1 MAFNQCAVINSLWKP
16 NNLCIVC
23 KQFKQNKFQ
32 FHFVIIRIKF
42 LFSLYI
48 GSHSFIS
55 LLSHDLQF
63 CTLLDLGFQ
72 GRRGTMK
79 NFTKW
84 NTHYTFR
91 IIIENEFNSGNK
103 IVNLQ
108 FVLGN
113 FQNSSNNINNCRVGI
128 ETELVTAYCKS
139 WSLTWN
145 QTWS

>member
-1 MAFNQCAVINSLWKP
+1 MAERDIFWRVWLYFWGIGGSSGGLELMWKP
-16 NNLCIVC
+16 RNSCIVC

-42 LFSLYI
+42 LFSLYL

-55 LLSHDLQF
+55 LLSRDLQF

-72 GRRGTMK
+72 GRRGKMK

-91 IIIENEFNSGNK
+91 IIIDRNFSRMNLTLSIKLLIYILFWAIFK
-103 IVNLQ
+103 IIV
-108 FVLGN
+108 
-113 FQNSSNNINNCRVGI
+113 I
-128 ETELVTAYCKS
+128 T
-139 WSLTWN
+139 
-145 QTWS
+145 